1 MSKSRDQFLDAPG
14 GSIVLAILAMVILHF
29 VWLGQNHLVCK
40 HALKLPK
47 REYRADVL
55 LASQKTLPVA
65 VTILSFLPDEL
76 GDKGLMVIPPIV
88 GHMSQLFID
97 AWIVSRWVA
106 ADEREEEEAKA
117 KEAVASQA

>member
-1 MSKSRDQFLDAPG
+1 M
-14 GSIVLAILAMVILHF
+14 LAILAMVILHC

-47 REYRADVL
+47 REYRADVIL
-55 LASQKTLPVA
+55 TSQKTLPVA
-65 VTILSFLPDEL
+65 ITILSFLPDEL

-97 AWIVSRWVA
+97 SWIVSRWVSK
-106 ADEREEEEAKA
+106 DEKEEEEAKA
-117 KEAVASQA
+117 KESAASQA